1 MDHTATYSPED
12 NKIRITPAYRLDAEE
27 YARVK
32 AAGYIWAPRQ
42 KIFVAPMWTP
52 GREDLALEMCGEIGD
67 EDTSLVDRA
76 EERAERFVDY
86 SHKRAEDAER
96 AHKAVAAITEHIPMG
111 QPILVGHHSEKHA
124 RKDAERIENGM
135 RKAVNMWETS
145 KYWKMRAAGALHH
158 AKYKERPD
166 VRARRIKGLES
177 DKRKEEKNK
186 QEAQKWLDV
195 WANILDDTKMKK
207 KDGSPS
213 TAIERARVYSNYC
226 RLTVAKTEGQTWGIW
241 HVLQPDED
249 RYRNCPAMTVE
260 QVQAVAVAK
269 YPRII
274 AHCDRWINHINNR
287 LEYERAMLAEGGG
300 LITDKYDIEIGG
312 KVLVR
317 GEWVVILKI
326 NKAGGKI
333 NSLTTNRRYVDKVG
347 IEEVKDYQAPEAGA
361 ADKVKKAMSLPPLC
375 NYPGEIVLDV
385 RYGDEP
391 AKPKQA
397 HEMTRD
403 EWAKI
408 YTDYKGSKTVKATET
423 TGKHRVR
430 IVTGQKY
437 GDWGYTPVY
446 ITDEKRKDPPK
457 PTNAEPVKI
466 DAPERVETRATYQAL
481 EPTKFDELKDSLK
494 EGVKVVVAPQLFP
507 TPPEIAAQMVE
518 LAEIETG
525 QRILEPS
532 AGTGNLIKA
541 IEATQTRTD
550 IVAVE
555 LNYNLVQLLKTG
567 NGNQWGID
575 EVVQGDFLDQNGN
588 LGTFDRV
595 LMNPPFENGIDIKHI
610 NHALTFLRPGGRL
623 VALCANGSRQQAAF
637 KERADHWE
645 VLPEGSFKEQGTGVN
660 VALMVMSRPEE
671 KKQFENGLF

>member
-1 MDHTATYSPED
+1 MEHTATYSPED

-42 KIFVAPMWTP
+42 EIFVAPMWTP

-76 EERAERFVDY
+76 EERAERFIDY
-86 SHKRAEDAER
+86 SEKRAEDAER
-96 AHKAVAAITEHIPMG
+96 AHNAVAAITDNIPMG

-177 DKRKEEKNK
+177 DKRKEEKERK
-186 QEAQKWLDV
+186 EAETWLSR
-195 WANILDDTKMKK
+195 WTNIMDDSTMKK

-213 TAIERARVYSNYC
+213 TAIERARFWSNYC
-226 RLTVAKTEGQTWGIW
+226 RLNVANVEGKTWDIW

-274 AHCDRWINHINNR
+274 AHCDRWINHIENR
-287 LEYERAMLAEGGG
+287 LEYERAMLNESGG
-300 LITDKYDIEIGG
+300 LITDKFDIEIGG

-333 NSLTTNRRYVDKVG
+333 NSLATNRRYVSKIG
-347 IEEVKDYQAPEAGA
+347 IEEAKDYQAPEAGEA
-361 ADKVKKAMSLPPLC
+361 EKVKKAMALPPLC
-375 NYPGEIVLDV
+375 NYPGEGIVEATKEQWEQV
-385 RYGDEP
+385 KGRGDC
-391 AKPKQA
+391 A
-397 HEMTRD
+397 D
-403 EWAKI
+403 
-408 YTDYKGSKTVKATET
+408 TEVIRNDT
-423 TGKHRVR
+423 TAPHRRRRVMSFIAR
-430 IVTGQKY
+430 R
-437 GDWGYTPVY
+437 WGYTGPGHDQQWGMIGVF
-446 ITDEKRKDPPK
+446 ITDEKRKDPPQ
-457 PTNAEPVKI
+457 PTNSEPIRI
-466 DAPERVETRATYQAL
+466 DAPERVETRTTYQAP
-481 EPTKFDELKDSLK
+481 EPTKFDDMRDALK

-507 TPPEIAAQMVE
+507 TPPEIAEMMVE
-518 LAEIETG
+518 YAEIEKGNTV
-525 QRILEPS
+525 LEPS
-532 AGTGNLIKA
+532 AGTGNIMQAIMNDNKA
-541 IEATQTRTD
+541 KAV
-550 IVAVE
+550 VAVE
-555 LNYNLVQLLKTG
+555 INQTLAQHLKG
-567 NGNQWGID
+567 
-575 EVVQGDFLDQNGN
+575 EYPLSFVHCFDFL
-588 LGTFDRV
+588 TYDRGKWPV
-595 LMNPPFENGIDIKHI
+595 DRIIMNPPFENGIDIKHI
-610 NHALTFLRPGGRL
+610 NHALTMLKPGGRL

-660 VALMVMSRPEE
+660 VALMVMNKPEE
-671 KKQFENGLF
+671 RKQFQDGLF